1 VLSLFQITVVDNWD
15 DFIWSALESQSLAY
29 GGIYSLYFL
38 AFFVILVLVI
48 TNVLTSSIIEAYD
61 EQVQGTPY
69 FASFGLSSLID
80 GFCRLSSKK
89 RS

>member
-29 GGIYSLYFL
+29 GGFYSLYFL

-61 EQVQGTPY
+61 EQVRSTGTP
-69 FASFGLSSLID
+69 SL
-80 GFCRLSSKK
+80 LHSV
-89 RS
+89 

>member
-15 DFIWSALESQSLAY
+15 DFIWSALESKSLAY

-61 EQVQGTPY
+61 EQVHGAPS
-69 FASFGLSSLID
+69 FASFRLRSLID
-80 GFCRLSSKK
+80 GFCRLNSKK